1 MKKSILVFASA
12 AMFLAA
18 CSSSTEQKS
27 TEPAAPAE
35 TTTPEAA
42 PAPAPAEPAVVTLNA
57 GDDMKYDITEIK
69 VKAGQTVKLTLHH
82 TGKLPVSGMGHNFV
96 LLASGVDLAEF
107 AQAALKAK
115 DSEYIPADLS
125 DDILAH
131 TKLIGGGET
140 TEIEF
145 TAPEK
150 GTYDYLCTFP
160 GHYAMMQGK
169 FIVE

>member
-35 TTTPEAA
+35 TTTPEA
-42 PAPAPAEPAVVTLNA
+42 APAPAEPAVVTLNA

-96 LLASGVDLAEF
+96 LLASGVDLTEF
-107 AQAALKAK
+107 AQAAIKAK
-115 DSEYIPADLS
+115 DTEYIPADYT

>member
-27 TEPAAPAE
+27 TE
-35 TTTPEAA
+35 
-42 PAPAPAEPAVVTLNA
+42 PAEPAVVTLNA

-96 LLASGVDLAEF
+96 LLASGVDLTEF
-107 AQAALKAK
+107 AQAAIKAK
-115 DSEYIPADLS
+115 DTEYIPADYT

>member
-35 TTTPEAA
+35 TTTPEA
-42 PAPAPAEPAVVTLNA
+42 APAPAEPAVVTLNA

>member
-42 PAPAPAEPAVVTLNA
+42 PEPAPAEPAVVTLNA